1 MILGKIKNKMEDLRI
16 LIQERDFANLD
27 KLSKL
32 NHEEWKLLVH
42 YYHEYLAL
50 GLGEGESYMNALF
63 DVNPDVYFKIDGNPE
78 IDCTSDDEKIINLL
92 KYLNER

>member
-1 MILGKIKNKMEDLRI
+1 MEDLRI

-32 NHEEWKLLVH
+32 NHHEWKSLVH

-50 GLGEGESYMNALF
+50 GLDEGASYMNALF
-63 DVNPDVYFKIDGNPE
+63 DVNPTVYFKIDGHPE
-78 IDCTSDDEKIINLL
+78 IDCTSDDGKIVNLL